1 MRYVVVAVAVVI
13 VGLLPFSGH
22 LTAQQAGVTKPA
34 SANAE
39 SARALLNKYCVTCHN
54 ARLKTANLTF
64 DTMDLAHLS
73 NDGAV
78 WERAVRKLRGGM
90 MPPPGMPRPDLTA
103 VDSFVTWLETSLDQA
118 AAANPNPGA
127 VALHRLNRAEYAN
140 AMKELFGIDVD
151 AAALL
156 PADDIS
162 DGFDNIANVLK
173 VSPSFLDQYI
183 TAARAVTIQAI
194 GKPLPADAVRVTL
207 RGAPAD
213 PADLPLG
220 TRGGTVAEYLFPA
233 DGDYEFRMGA
243 AGGGGRGGRGGA
255 PAVQAPGFAGD
266 AENGSVVTLDGAKI
280 SLQGRV
286 SVKAGLH
293 KVAVATPARSF
304 IENET
309 MLQSFVPGGA
319 GVAYGGAAG
328 GRGAAPATVTVN
340 GPFNPAGNRVDTL
353 SRQRIFLCRPPDASE
368 EAACASRI
376 FSSIAR
382 RAFRR
387 PVTDR
392 DVAAP
397 MAFFK
402 EARIAGDFEKGIEG
416 GLIAILASPKF
427 LYRAEVPPANV
438 AAGAPYRLSD
448 LELASRLSFFLWSSI
463 PDNELLTIAE
473 QGKLKDPV
481 VLEQQ
486 VKRMLAAPQAKSLV
500 SNFAFQWLKL
510 RDMAAFEPDPIVY
523 PAFDA
528 NLRRAFTR
536 EMELFVGS
544 VFHDDRS
551 ALDLLNG
558 DYTFVNERLA
568 LHYGIPNVRGDQF
581 RRVTL
586 TDPNRFGLLGKGA
599 ILMVTSYPNR
609 TAPVLRGSFILEN
622 VAGTPP
628 SPPPPNVE
636 AFKENKEGEKA
647 KTVREIME
655 QHRANPSCNACHGV
669 MDPLGFAFEKY
680 DSIGAWRNKDKYAQ
694 TLIDSAGKLVDGT
707 AVNGPADVRSAL
719 MKHPDQFVQTMTEKL
734 LTYGLGRRLEY
745 YDMPGVRK
753 IVRDAARGNYR
764 FSSVVL
770 GIVKSPEFQMSVK
783 AAEPS
788 AKKTTETARN

>member
-1 MRYVVVAVAVVI
+1 MRYLVVAFAVA
-13 VGLLPFSGH
+13 LLSGS
-22 LTAQQAGVTKPA
+22 LSAQQQGAP
-34 SANAE
+34 ANAA
-39 SARALLNKYCVTCHN
+39 SGRALLDKYCVTCHN

-64 DTMDLAHLS
+64 DKMDLAHVS
-73 NDGAV
+73 DDGAV
-78 WERAVRKLRGGM
+78 WEKAVRKLRGGM
-90 MPPPGMPRPDLTA
+90 MPPPGAPRPDLAA

-127 VALHRLNRAEYAN
+127 VALHRLNRTEYAN
-140 AMKELFGIDVD
+140 AMRELFGIDVD

-156 PADDIS
+156 PADDMS

-183 TAARAVTIQAI
+183 TAARAVSIQAI
-194 GKPLPADAVRVTL
+194 GKPLPSDAVRVTL
-207 RGAPAD
+207 RGTPAD

-220 TRGGTVAEYLFPA
+220 TRSGTVAEYLFPA
-233 DGDYEFRMGA
+233 DGEYEFRMGA
-243 AGGGGRGGRGGA
+243 GAGGGRGGRGAA
-255 PAVQAPGFAGD
+255 PAPASFAGPAGD
-266 AENGSVVTLDGAKI
+266 AESGTVVTLDGVKI
-280 SLQGRV
+280 ATTGRV
-286 SVKAGLH
+286 TVKAGMH
-293 KVAVATPARSF
+293 KIAVSTPARSF
-304 IENET
+304 IENES
-309 MLQSFVPGGA
+309 MLQSFVPGSA
-319 GVAYGGAAG
+319 GQAYGGAGG
-328 GRGAAPATVTVN
+328 GRGGAAAGAVTVN
-340 GPFNPAGNRVDTL
+340 GPFNPAGSRVDTV
-353 SRQRIFLCRPPDASE
+353 SRQRIFVCRPPDTSE

-376 FSSIAR
+376 FANIEH

-392 DVAAP
+392 DTAAP

-402 EARIAGDFEKGIEG
+402 QARAAGDFETGIEG

-427 LYRAEVPPANV
+427 LYRAEIPPQNV
-438 AAGAPYRLSD
+438 AAGSMYRISD

-463 PDNELLTIAE
+463 PDSELLAVAE
-473 QGKLKDPV
+473 QGKLKDPA

-486 VKRMLAAPQAKSLV
+486 VKRMLKQPQAKSLV

-510 RDMAAFEPDPIVY
+510 RDMASFEPDPIIY
-523 PAFDA
+523 PSFDA

-544 VFHDDRS
+544 VFQEDRS
-551 ALDLLNG
+551 TLDLLKG
-558 DYTFVNERLA
+558 DYTYVNERLA

-622 VAGTPP
+622 IAGTPP

-669 MDPLGFAFEKY
+669 MDPLGFAFENY
-680 DSIGAWRNKDKYAQ
+680 DSIGTWRTKDKYAR

-707 AVNGPADVRSAL
+707 AVNGPADVRQAL

-745 YDMPGVRK
+745 YDMPMVRK
-753 IVRDAARGNYR
+753 IVRDAAKDDYR
-764 FSSVVL
+764 FSSVVM
-770 GIVKSPEFQMSVK
+770 GIVKSAPFQMSVK
-783 AAEPS
+783 ATESA
-788 AKKTTETARN
+788 AKKTTETAKN

>member
-1 MRYVVVAVAVVI
+1 MRYLVVAFAVA
-13 VGLLPFSGH
+13 LLSGS
-22 LTAQQAGVTKPA
+22 LSAQQQGAP
-34 SANAE
+34 ANAA
-39 SARALLNKYCVTCHN
+39 SGRALLDKYCVTCHN

-64 DTMDLAHLS
+64 DKMDLAHVS
-73 NDGAV
+73 DDGAV
-78 WERAVRKLRGGM
+78 WEKAVRKLRGGM
-90 MPPPGMPRPDLTA
+90 MPPPGAPRPDLAA

-127 VALHRLNRAEYAN
+127 VALHRLNRTEYAN
-140 AMKELFGIDVD
+140 AMRELFGIDVD

-156 PADDIS
+156 PADDMS

-183 TAARAVTIQAI
+183 TAARAVSIQAI
-194 GKPLPADAVRVTL
+194 GKPLPSDAVRVTL
-207 RGAPAD
+207 RGTPAD

-220 TRGGTVAEYLFPA
+220 TRSGTVAGYLFPA
-233 DGDYEFRMGA
+233 DGEYEFRMGA
-243 AGGGGRGGRGGA
+243 GAGGGRGGRGAA
-255 PAVQAPGFAGD
+255 PAPASFAGPAGD
-266 AENGSVVTLDGAKI
+266 AESGTVVTLDGVKI
-280 SLQGRV
+280 ATTGRV
-286 SVKAGLH
+286 TVKAGMH
-293 KVAVATPARSF
+293 KIAVSTPARSF
-304 IENET
+304 IENES
-309 MLQSFVPGGA
+309 MLQSFVPGSA
-319 GVAYGGAAG
+319 GQAYGGAGG
-328 GRGAAPATVTVN
+328 GRGGAAAGAVTVN
-340 GPFNPAGNRVDTL
+340 GPFNPAGSRVDTV
-353 SRQRIFLCRPPDASE
+353 SRQRIFVCRPPDTSE

-376 FSSIAR
+376 FANIEH

-392 DVAAP
+392 DTAAP

-402 EARIAGDFEKGIEG
+402 QARAAGDFETGIEG

-427 LYRAEVPPANV
+427 LYRAEIPPQNV
-438 AAGAPYRLSD
+438 AAGSMYRISD

-463 PDNELLTIAE
+463 PDSELLAVAE
-473 QGKLKDPV
+473 QGKLKDPA

-486 VKRMLAAPQAKSLV
+486 VKRMLKQPQAKSLV

-510 RDMAAFEPDPIVY
+510 RDMASFEPDPIIY
-523 PAFDA
+523 PSFDA

-544 VFHDDRS
+544 VFQEDRS
-551 ALDLLNG
+551 TLDLLKG
-558 DYTFVNERLA
+558 DYTYVNERLA

-622 VAGTPP
+622 IAGTPP

-669 MDPLGFAFEKY
+669 MDPLGFAFENY
-680 DSIGAWRNKDKYAQ
+680 DSIGTWRTKDKYAR

-707 AVNGPADVRSAL
+707 AVNGPADVRQAL

-745 YDMPGVRK
+745 YDMPMVRK
-753 IVRDAARGNYR
+753 IVRDAAKDDYR
-764 FSSVVL
+764 FSSVVM
-770 GIVKSPEFQMSVK
+770 GIVKSAPFQMSVK
-783 AAEPS
+783 ATESA
-788 AKKTTETARN
+788 AKKTTETAKN